1 MCPNLFKFTIKSI
14 LLITYNLNIMKII
27 NSILSLAVIGLL
39 SSCSSTQ
46 DLSYKDD
53 IYSEEESYT
62 PTTSSNSEFD
72 EYYSYEEEA
81 SAQVGEDDYY
91 DPRYS
96 ETENNEEG
104 NNYVTNNYYNSNYDY
119 QYSSR
124 IRRFNNCNSG
134 YSYYNPY
141 YTNSLLLR

>member
-1 MCPNLFKFTIKSI
+1 
-14 LLITYNLNIMKII
+14 MKTI

-46 DLSYKDD
+46 DLSYEDD
-53 IYSEEESYT
+53 IYSEEEAYM

-81 SAQVGEDDYY
+81 SGQVGEDDYY

-104 NNYVTNNYYNSNYDY
+104 NNYVTNNYYNYDY

-124 IRRFNNCNSG
+124 IRRK
-134 YSYYNPY
+134 
-141 YTNSLLLR
+141 R